1 MSQPA
6 PSHGAT
12 PASVQGWMLLA
23 MLVWGVNVSAVKAL
37 TGSFETLPLA
47 ALRMGV
53 ACIALSAIVL
63 WRRGG
68 VPRLTARQLA
78 VMAGCAFLMVYGNQI
93 LFAQGLLRST
103 ATNGA
108 LIMALS
114 PLVSALMAALVFGE
128 RFTARRMVGV
138 ALGFAGVAA
147 VVLSHPGAGLS
158 SAGIGD
164 LMLALSVVSFA
175 VGGVGVQRLARQVD
189 PLSISWV
196 IYLIGTFML
205 VVHTLLG
212 PSRLGT
218 AQLFPGA
225 WPWALV
231 LFSGIAA
238 TAVGNLIWNRA
249 ISVIGVAR
257 TAVFLYWVPVFGV
270 LFAALLLGE
279 VLTWWHLFGFAAVMS
294 GTWLGTRPVAA
305 PAP

>member
-1 MSQPA
+1 
-6 PSHGAT
+6 
-12 PASVQGWMLLA
+12 MLLA